1 MRISEFIERS
11 NAATSTTQLS
21 RSFGQALSDLGYE
34 GYAYGALTNFEAYN
48 LPSPAVDVTYPVSW
62 VNHYF
67 ERGYERLDPVVTKS
81 PFLRRPFV
89 WTDLR
94 DLSDDEEQFLD
105 EAHDARLFNGIAVPI
120 HGPFGDVF
128 VVSAASPYQDSD
140 PKLAISVLHV
150 LATQFH
156 SAFLGLVFE
165 DPMLTPAIQLS
176 PRERECLLWSARGK
190 SSWDIGMILNISEHT
205 VNFHLKNA
213 MGKLGAGNRILAIV
227 KAIRMGLIIP

>member
-1 MRISEFIERS
+1 MRITEFIERS
-11 NAATSTTQLS
+11 NAAASTEELTA
-21 RSFGQALSDLGYE
+21 SFRQAIQDVGYE
-34 GYAYGALTNFEAYN
+34 GYAYGALTNFETYN
-48 LPSPAVDVTYPVSW
+48 LPSPAIDVTYPVPW

-67 ERGYERLDPVVTKS
+67 ESGYDRPDPVITKS
-81 PFLRRPFV
+81 PFMRRPFI
-89 WTDLR
+89 WTELR
-94 DLSDDEEQFLD
+94 DLSAEEDRFLD
-105 EAHDARLFNGIAVPI
+105 EAGEAHLFNGVAVPI

-128 VVSAASPYQDSD
+128 VVSAASPFTDSD
-140 PKLAISVLHV
+140 PKNAISVLHV

-165 DPMLTPAIQLS
+165 DPMTSPTVQLS

-213 MGKLGAGNRILAIV
+213 MSKHGAGNRILAIV